1 MTEPVSAAHGQGEL
15 PTGEP
20 FTEADEVL
28 IPSTSAQSS
37 RAGGSSVLRLRGLP
51 FASTESDIISF
62 FAGYEIHEVY
72 ICRRDGRSTGEAYV
86 VLSSPEDA
94 STALSSLN
102 KQYMGNRYIELFE
115 AAQADLAAVKKVLE
129 DSRLQGFVVRLRGL
143 PYSATAADIAQFF
156 SGVQIAQDEDAI
168 VFAQSVDGRP
178 TGEAYV
184 ELTDEQALSLAMTWH
199 KELMGSRYIEI
210 FNSSKVDKLQALQQS
225 RFHVQSSQNRRAR
238 WPMLPAAAAVAAGVH
253 LGQMSAAPLVGLPN
267 PDQLADSLAAAR
279 INPAAAAASS
289 SAGTLPGV
297 VAAGPFAVPAGVT
310 MLSNCYTIN
319 PAAVTADAA
328 GFITAAAAAGR
339 RPSDVVLSPA
349 AAPGAAPAA
358 RPYQVAPQGP
368 MLLGPDGQPQPVYYM
383 HPAQVQSQ
391 HFKCTW
397 HTATFSGRQV
407 NCLLARM
414 VTEACHLLGQP
425 FGRSIS
431 CQASLMTC

>member
-1 MTEPVSAAHGQGEL
+1 MRHV
-15 PTGEP
+15 
-20 FTEADEVL
+20 
-28 IPSTSAQSS
+28 
-37 RAGGSSVLRLRGLP
+37 
-51 FASTESDIISF
+51 
-62 FAGYEIHEVY
+62 
-72 ICRRDGRSTGEAYV
+72 
-86 VLSSPEDA
+86 
-94 STALSSLN
+94 
-102 KQYMGNRYIELFE
+102 
-115 AAQADLAAVKKVLE
+115 
-129 DSRLQGFVVRLRGL
+129 VVRKALIGHRTYNTI
-143 PYSATAADIAQFF
+143 PC
-156 SGVQIAQDEDAI
+156 
-168 VFAQSVDGRP
+168 P
-178 TGEAYV
+178 TC
-184 ELTDEQALSLAMTWH
+184 
-199 KELMGSRYIEI
+199 
-210 FNSSKVDKLQALQQS
+210 
-225 RFHVQSSQNRRAR
+225 R

-414 VTEACHLLGQP
+414 VTAACHLLGQP